1 MTPPNPAPASRVRSA
16 LAPLRREF
24 ANNIRVRFGVWC
36 VLAMV
41 LLYWIL
47 VRSEDLQAARAE
59 YAGEIARLERA
70 QEARADEDWPLL
82 LEVEQRTGAELN
94 ANFWQAETEGVAQ
107 ARLLAALTELAGET
121 ELREARVQPGV
132 VQPVADAPDVWRV
145 QARLTA
151 RHRMG
156 AELRLL
162 HAFATHPKK
171 LVVDRLDI
179 SQTRARI
186 NILVSAYFVGLAP
199 DARMTLPRRAQ
210 RDDLDLRIC
219 SRTASVFGSPFARLN
234 PGVAFLLSELL
245 YLAISPRGLTA
256 HGARVRRHF
265 LRKKGRF
272 LTRGKDQCPLL
283 APTFPG
289 YVPTIRRP
297 PPRRSPPSPS
307 PTILPVCIRDQ
318 RSRPPFAHSRVP
330 NIPS

>member
-82 LEVEQRTGAELN
+82 LEVEQRARAELN
-94 ANFWQAETEGVAQ
+94 ANI
-107 ARLLAALTELAGET
+107 
-121 ELREARVQPGV
+121 
-132 VQPVADAPDVWRV
+132 
-145 QARLTA
+145 
-151 RHRMG
+151 G

-179 SQTRARI
+179 SQTRARV

-199 DARMTLPRRAQ
+199 EAT
-210 RDDLDLRIC
+210 
-219 SRTASVFGSPFARLN
+219 
-234 PGVAFLLSELL
+234 
-245 YLAISPRGLTA
+245 
-256 HGARVRRHF
+256 
-265 LRKKGRF
+265 
-272 LTRGKDQCPLL
+272 
-283 APTFPG
+283 
-289 YVPTIRRP
+289 
-297 PPRRSPPSPS
+297 
-307 PTILPVCIRDQ
+307 
-318 RSRPPFAHSRVP
+318 
-330 NIPS
+330 

>member
-16 LAPLRREF
+16 LGPLRREF

-41 LLYWIL
+41 FLYWIL
-47 VRSEDLQAARAE
+47 VRSDDLRAARAE

-70 QEARADEDWPLL
+70 QDARADADWPLL
-82 LEVEQRTGAELN
+82 LEVEQRTGAELT
-94 ANFWQAETEGVAQ
+94 ANLWQAETEGVAQ

-121 ELREARVQPGV
+121 ELRDARVQPGV
-132 VQPVADAPDVWRV
+132 THPVADAPDVWRV

-179 SQTRARI
+179 SQSRARI

-199 DARMTLPRRAQ
+199 EAT
-210 RDDLDLRIC
+210 
-219 SRTASVFGSPFARLN
+219 
-234 PGVAFLLSELL
+234 
-245 YLAISPRGLTA
+245 
-256 HGARVRRHF
+256 
-265 LRKKGRF
+265 
-272 LTRGKDQCPLL
+272 
-283 APTFPG
+283 
-289 YVPTIRRP
+289 
-297 PPRRSPPSPS
+297 
-307 PTILPVCIRDQ
+307 
-318 RSRPPFAHSRVP
+318 
-330 NIPS
+330 